1 MKALRLAAPVLA
13 LALLAGCQQPAVESP
28 SPDPS
33 PEASPAPSYQVTTH
47 WDALEE
53 RPSPLVSRWYEGRTD
68 DLIAADDYGPL
79 VPYIGGEA
87 SAEGWGTNWTYGLA
101 TRDGVIVTD
110 PVFLSVEPLSYYDY
124 EARATVRAPMLIL
137 RQGGIDE
144 DADPNGP
151 GHYYD
156 CYGLAAMD
164 GSWYT
169 GLIYP
174 SLVCQSELGVLMFDT
189 GGDVVMVGLDG
200 QERWRWAAGD
210 IPLPGLVPQAYYW
223 EEAATGGPYLRYIT
237 QWNDDGWPDYL
248 YVDLRTGQVL
258 DQAPADYPQDIPY
271 EDGVGYYT
279 GGWYEQADGV
289 ITIHPDGGPDHTFQM
304 PDGCDYP
311 DINGDRVIFRP
322 SIFTGD
328 DQTQSVVTDLEGSV
342 LFSQTEVL
350 SFLWQQCGDTP
361 SLLTYTV
368 YDQDYVH
375 SRTTVLDRDGQAV
388 LTAQDYS
395 LTQFGDRL
403 LYVSEG
409 FYHLCDLEG
418 NDLLRI
424 PRWSSLD
431 LPADD

>member
-1 MKALRLAAPVLA
+1 MKALRWAAPALA
-13 LALLAGCQQPAVESP
+13 LLLLAGCQQPAADSPSP
-28 SPDPS
+28 SPD
-33 PEASPAPSYQVTTH
+33 ASPVPSYQVTTH
-47 WDALEE
+47 WDALTE
-53 RPSPLVSRWYEGRTD
+53 RPAPLVSRWYEGYTD
-68 DLIAADDYGPL
+68 DLIPSDDYGQL

-110 PVFLSVEPLSYYDY
+110 PVFLEVQPLTYYDY
-124 EARATVRAPMLIL
+124 GVYQNIQTPVLLL
-137 RQGGIDE
+137 RKAGIDPDKRPDE
-144 DADPNGP
+144 AG
-151 GHYYD
+151 YFYD
-156 CYGLAAMD
+156 RYGLAALD

-169 GLIYP
+169 GLAYSAVI
-174 SLVCQSELGVLMFDT
+174 CQSELGALLFDLQ
-189 GGDVVMVGLDG
+189 GDVVMVGLDG

-279 GGWYEQADGV
+279 DGWYEQADGV
-289 ITIHPDGGPDHTFQM
+289 LTIHTDGGQDHTM
-304 PDGCDYP
+304 PFPQGFDYP
-311 DINGDRVIFRP
+311 EINGDRIIFH
-322 SIFTGD
+322 SSTYTAGD
-328 DQTQSVVTDLEGSV
+328 DRDRSLVTDLNGNELLRSGQYLNFV
-342 LFSQTEVL
+342 
-350 SFLWQQCGDTP
+350 WQQWGDVP
-361 SLLTYTV
+361 SLMSYTV
-368 YDQDYVH
+368 YDEDYVH
-375 SRTTVLDRDGQAV
+375 SRAIVLDRDGNEL

-403 LYVSEG
+403 LYVSEY
-409 FYHLCDLEG
+409 FYHLADLEG

>member
-1 MKALRLAAPVLA
+1 MKALRWAAPVLA
-13 LALLAGCQQPAVESP
+13 LLLLAGCQQPAADSPSP
-28 SPDPS
+28 SPDT
-33 PEASPAPSYQVTTH
+33 SPAPSYQVTTH
-47 WDALEE
+47 WDALTE
-53 RPSPLVSRWYEGRTD
+53 RPAPLVSRWYEGYTD
-68 DLIAADDYGPL
+68 DLIPADDYGQL

-110 PVFLSVEPLSYYDY
+110 PVFLKVQPLTYYDY
-124 EARATVRAPMLIL
+124 GVYQNIHAPVLLL
-137 RQGGIDE
+137 RKAGIDPDKSPDE
-144 DADPNGP
+144 A
-151 GHYYD
+151 GHFYD
-156 CYGLAAMD
+156 RYGLAALD

-169 GLIYP
+169 GLAYSAVI
-174 SLVCQSELGVLMFDT
+174 CQSELGALLFDLE
-189 GGDVVMVGLDG
+189 GDVVMVGLDG

-395 LTQFGDRL
+395 VSQFGDRL
-403 LYVSEG
+403 LYASQD
-409 FYHLCDLEG
+409 FYHLTDLEG
-418 NDLLRI
+418 NDLLRL
-424 PRWSSLD
+424 PRWGSLD